1 MLRNILL
8 AGLGGSIGT
17 VIRYGISHLIRTP
30 RFPFA
35 TLSINI
41 IGSLCIGVVFGLAVR
56 DSNFENNWKVFFAS
70 GICGGFTTFS
80 AFSIE
85 NLQMLQQGKYVLS
98 LTYIACSIIAG
109 IFAAWI
115 GYRLVTN

>member
-1 MLRNILL
+1 MVKNILL

-17 VIRYGISHLIRTP
+17 MLRYAGSHYFRTP

-41 IGSLCIGVVFGLAVR
+41 IGSLFIGVVFGLAVR
-56 DSNFENNWKVFFAS
+56 DSNFENNWKAFLAA

-80 AFSIE
+80 AFSLE
-85 NLQMLQQGKYVLS
+85 NLQMLQQGKYFLS
-98 LTYIACSIIAG
+98 LAYIACSIIAG

-115 GYRLVTN
+115 GYKLVTT